1 MTIETM
7 HFQKV
12 RFLIYQSFKTTSI
25 VDRRDTTTLKF
36 LRDYEGVLSEH
47 NAQNSN
53 QNNLE
58 KPFMWFD
65 AFEKKSCL
73 PCCSGSK
80 TNSTSLEFELVC
92 VRWNIA
98 SLLAYLGG
106 KALENEPTDEQLKQ
120 SVSYFQ
126 EAAGI
131 FSALRAF
138 GSIFRVE
145 NATNDME
152 DETLAALEKYCLSGA
167 QAAYMVK
174 ITSNQT
180 KAKLAHGAYHLLT
193 AVSGDCP
200 ISIIDDARHKSKFF
214 LSNAHFYQGKHDAE
228 EAKHGLVVARYKKA
242 LDISESIK
250 NVSLVKLFFVE
261 INIILAECVLH

>member
-1 MTIETM
+1 M

-12 RFLIYQSFKTTSI
+12 RFLVCESFKTTFI

-36 LRDYEGVLSEH
+36 LRDYEEVLSEH
-47 NAQNSN
+47 IAQNSD
-53 QNNLE
+53 QKHLE
-58 KPFMWFD
+58 KPFVWFD
-65 AFEKKSCL
+65 AFGKKSCL
-73 PCCSGSK
+73 PCCSGAK
-80 TNSTSLEFELVC
+80 TNSTSLEFELIC

-120 SVSYFQ
+120 AVSYFQ

-174 ITSNQT
+174 ATSNKT

-193 AVSGDCP
+193 TISGDCP
-200 ISIIDDARHKSKFF
+200 INIIEDAKHKSQFF
-214 LSNAHFYQGKHDAE
+214 LSNAHFYQGKYDAE
-228 EAKHGLVVARYKKA
+228 EAKHGLVVARYQKA
-242 LDISESIK
+242 LDLSESIK
-250 NVSLVKLFFVE
+250 KVRV
-261 INIILAECVLH
+261 